1 MQIILTTLM
10 GMVGAV
16 CFAMLFNVRGYKL
29 ISHAIGAMISWIVY
43 MYVFSFNQDKV
54 ISLFCATATIGILSE
69 ILARLMKAPVIV
81 MLVPMLV
88 PLFPGSDLFYA
99 TSYLVRGDNL
109 MGMQYLELVLKE
121 AGAMAFAIII
131 VTSLTQVVLK
141 VARYL
146 ARNLYRVLNKGQ

>member
-88 PLFPGSDLFYA
+88 PFFPGSDLFYS

-146 ARNLYRVLNKGQ
+146 ARNLHRVLNKGQ